1 MAVQTFTQPIIS
13 AITRTVQTITQSTQ
27 QSQGQRRQSHKQST
41 QQSHGPA
48 LIIAD
53 TAKENVNRLG
63 KRTLTKSG
71 LEME

>member
-1 MAVQTFTQPIIS
+1 MAVQTFTQTINS

-27 QSQGQRRQSHKQST
+27 QSHW
-41 QQSHGPA
+41 PA

-53 TAKENVNRLG
+53 TTKENVNRLG

-71 LEME
+71 LEIE